1 MYQGTEVG
9 KNTEEVG
16 KHAHRQ
22 TWLKCRFAAKDE
34 RRPENLA
41 EFVKDLV
48 CQGEESEFYSIIIST
63 TAEEG
68 RGHPQICF
76 SGDNFSCS
84 EEWVLERGEQAV
96 Q

>member
-1 MYQGTEVG
+1 MYQGT
-9 KNTEEVG
+9 EVG